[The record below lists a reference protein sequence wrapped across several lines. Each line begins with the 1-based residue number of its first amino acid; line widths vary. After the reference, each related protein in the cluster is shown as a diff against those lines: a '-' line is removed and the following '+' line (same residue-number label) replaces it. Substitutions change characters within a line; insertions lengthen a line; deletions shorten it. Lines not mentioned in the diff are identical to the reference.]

1 MRNPEHSPAL
11 HGQLWLALQ
20 CSPYGVL
27 FLSPGLVIGLRPFF
41 SSSCHSSQ
49 DPLLPL
55 DMTFH
60 PPQCVLRRFSWP
72 SLDSGMVFPALSLHP
87 TWNYTKRRVQKKTF
101 SEKSKRSKYI
111 YNLQLCKEKKRKK
124 EKEKPCGFDFRT
136 APSPW
141 KEAKRWGFKYN
152 AGKYSSR
159 TFYQRKKHNILRG
172 SLSESKNR
180 SFIYFFHFLNKRNRP
195 KSFTGKKVF
204 EYKKKFISLWSVNV
218 LWF

>member
-27 FLSPGLVIGLRPFF
+27 FFSPGLVIGLCPFF
-41 SSSCHSSQ
+41 FLLATLPRIPCSHWTWPFTPPSVCLGVSPGHASTLAWSSQ
-49 DPLLPL
+49 LSHFTRPGITQNDVSKKKHFLKRAS
-55 DMTFH
+55 DQNTFI
-60 PPQCVLRRFSWP
+60 
-72 SLDSGMVFPALSLHP
+72 
-87 TWNYTKRRVQKKTF
+87 
-101 SEKSKRSKYI
+101 I
-111 YNLQLCKEKKRKK
+111 YNCAKK
-124 EKEKPCGFDFRT
+124 ERKKEKPCGFDFRT

-159 TFYQRKKHNILRG
+159 TFYQRKKYNILRE

-180 SFIYFFHFLNKRNRP
+180 SFIYFFHFLNKRNWP